1 MRYAG
6 FSGSFRYVRTCN
18 PKKNGKKKLKNF
30 VGGGDIYYICGSKL
44 NFSIFGVS
52 K

>member
-18 PKKNGKKKLKNF
+18 PKKMVKKKLKNF
-30 VGGGDIYYICGSKL
+30 VGGG
-44 NFSIFGVS
+44 IFIIFAAQN
-52 K
+52 

>member
-30 VGGGDIYYICGSKL
+30 VGGV
-44 NFSIFGVS
+44 IFIIFAAQN
-52 K
+52 